1 LFADGSSNGRAW
13 PPWGRLLMRATGRL
27 KTRRRAGVR
36 PTQARVRDA
45 LLNSLGPRIAGAR
58 VLDLYAGT
66 GALGMGAL
74 DHGAAYAL
82 FVERQAALAAALR
95 RRLTAEGMSDR
106 AEVWAK
112 DALAAVR
119 DLGGGQGRFDII
131 LMDPPYGGELIA
143 VTLDAIT
150 RAGILA
156 PAGLVAAEGHWRDHP
171 GETAGFVCSREARY
185 GETRLWYFQHSGG
198 ESP

>member
-1 LFADGSSNGRAW
+1 
-13 PPWGRLLMRATGRL
+13 MKTTGRP
-27 KTRRRAGVR
+27 KTRRRAALR
-36 PTQARVRDA
+36 PTLARVRDA
-45 LLNSLGPRIAGAR
+45 LLNSLGPRLAGAR

-74 DHGAAYAL
+74 HRGAASAL
-82 FVERQAALAAALR
+82 FVERHAPLASALR
-95 RRLTAEGMSDR
+95 RRLTAEGVGDR

-119 DLGGGQGRFDII
+119 ELGTGQARFDII
-131 LMDPPYGGELIA
+131 LMDPPYGQELIA
-143 VTLDAIT
+143 VTLEAIN

-156 PAGLVAAEGHWRDHP
+156 PEGLVAAEGHWRDNP
-171 GETAGFVCSREARY
+171 GETAGLICRREARY

-198 ESP
+198 ETP

>member
-1 LFADGSSNGRAW
+1 MRTAGR
-13 PPWGRLLMRATGRL
+13 P

-45 LLNSLGPRIAGAR
+45 LLNSLGPRMAGAR

-74 DHGAAYAL
+74 HHGAAYTL
-82 FVERQAALAAALR
+82 FVEHHASLAADLR
-95 RRLTAEGMSDR
+95 RRLTAAGVSDR

-119 DLGGGQGRFDII
+119 ELGAGQGRFDII
-131 LMDPPYGGELIA
+131 LLDPPYGQELIA
-143 VTLDAIT
+143 ATLDAIR
-150 RAGILA
+150 RASILA
-156 PAGLVAAEGHWRDHP
+156 ADGVVAAEGHWRDHP
-171 GETAGFVCSREARY
+171 GEITGLICRREARY

-198 ESP
+198 EGP

>member
-1 LFADGSSNGRAW
+1 
-13 PPWGRLLMRATGRL
+13 MRTTRRP

-36 PTQARVRDA
+36 PTLARVRDA
-45 LLNSLGPRIAGAR
+45 LFNSLRPRFSGAR

-74 DHGAAYAL
+74 QHGAASAL
-82 FVERQAALAAALR
+82 FVERHAPLAADLR
-95 RRLTAEGMSDR
+95 RRLAAAGVGER

-112 DALAAVR
+112 DVLAAVR
-119 DLGGGQGRFDII
+119 ELGAEQQRFDVI
-131 LMDPPYGGELIA
+131 LLDPPYGQELIA
-143 VTLDAIT
+143 ATLDAIT

-156 PAGLVAAEGHWRDHP
+156 PGGLVAAEGHWRDHP
-171 GETAGFVCSREARY
+171 GETAGLICRREARY

-198 ESP
+198 EGP